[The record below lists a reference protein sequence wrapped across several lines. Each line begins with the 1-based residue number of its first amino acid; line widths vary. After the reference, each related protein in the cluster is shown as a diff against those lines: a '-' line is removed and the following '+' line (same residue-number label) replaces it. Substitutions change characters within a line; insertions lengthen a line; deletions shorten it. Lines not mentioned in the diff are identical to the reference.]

1 MISRIYSGYEVSEM
15 TLEEIENLIEKEG
28 LDYSGDYGFKI
39 RENVKLVYS
48 EN

>member
-1 MISRIYSGYEVSEM
+1 MIDRIYSGYEVSEM
-15 TLEEIENLIEKEG
+15 TLSEVEELIEKEG

-39 RENVKLVYS
+39 KENVKLVYS